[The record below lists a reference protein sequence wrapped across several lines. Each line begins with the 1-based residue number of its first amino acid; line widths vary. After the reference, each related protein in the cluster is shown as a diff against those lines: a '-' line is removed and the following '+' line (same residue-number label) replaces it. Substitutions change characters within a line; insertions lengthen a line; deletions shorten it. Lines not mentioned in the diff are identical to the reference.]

1 MKKRKLVNSFMGLY
15 LSFLSCGVF
24 AQENV
29 GPIGTALAAEVDG
42 CWYFLPTTEISSKV
56 IPITKVGYLDGCII
70 MPQNDLDLGNWVV
83 DKENKTIYTNMDRI
97 LYLYVPADKSSTLT
111 VEHLKSN
118 VPKYWESFLLDDK
131 RVAWRFTKWESVE
144 ERMICMYKH
153 NEKGYVA
160 TYLPMNL
167 FKQEPNVYSPVTDYP
182 IYDGWYRHYDTE
194 YLYSTFCPSRNV
206 ASVADI
212 SGAEFYALLGKV
224 VDKTGQVTQLVFE
237 GPCSRLDA
245 GKSYLLKRQEG
256 VQTVSVLYSGERK
269 TEPVVTNGMTGS
281 FAGISAGNELTGKYV
296 LYQDRFVKCA
306 KGSSLIQNGAYIDL
320 DAVPELTTEI
330 PFAALRFSLPQH
342 NGTTTVEAL
351 QCEPGETLQIYSL
364 SGKLLMKTSSPDWY
378 SNLKS
383 GIYIVNGKKIKK

>member
-1 MKKRKLVNSFMGLY
+1 MKKRKLVKSFMGLY

-29 GPIGTALAAEVDG
+29 GPIGTALAAEV
-42 CWYFLPTTEISSKV
+42 
-56 IPITKVGYLDGCII
+56 
-70 MPQNDLDLGNWVV
+70 NGNWYVV
-83 DKENKTIYTNMDRI
+83 PTVKHTGYSRI
-97 LYLYVPADKSSTLT
+97 QVLHVGFIDGKIILPEEQIDAGNWIIEGNRIHTSDYKYLFPANSFFLIINDNLDDEIPDSWERYWLDIEHKRYVWRFNNASFVNNGMFVYHNGDTWMVAYVPLSS
-111 VEHLKSN
+111 
-118 VPKYWESFLLDDK
+118 Y
-131 RVAWRFTKWESVE
+131 
-144 ERMICMYKH
+144 
-153 NEKGYVA
+153 EK
-160 TYLPMNL
+160 
-167 FKQEPNVYSPVTDYP
+167 EPNKYFPVTDNP

>member
-42 CWYFLPTTEISSKV
+42 NWYIIPAKRNSSAV
-56 IPITKVGYLDGCII
+56 TPVTKVGFLNGVVVISET
-70 MPQNDLDLGNWVV
+70 NLNSGNWII
-83 DKENKTIYTNMDRI
+83 DEENKTICTLDKDPMF
-97 LYLYVPADKSSTLT
+97 LYVPQKESSTLA
-111 VEHLKSN
+111 VETNYASGWERFNLAGNKSTWMFAAWPDVDRFICVFYKEGKGFVAAN
-118 VPKYWESFLLDDK
+118 TPKSIYE
-131 RVAWRFTKWESVE
+131 A
-144 ERMICMYKH
+144 
-153 NEKGYVA
+153 NENKY
-160 TYLPMNL
+160 
-167 FKQEPNVYSPVTDYP
+167 FPVTDYP

-281 FAGISAGNELTGKYV
+281 FAGITDGNELTGKYV

-306 KGSSLIQNGAYIDL
+306 KGSSLIPNGAYIDL

-383 GIYIVNGKKIKK
+383 GIYIVNGKKIIK

>member
-15 LSFLSCGVF
+15 LLFFSCGVF

-42 CWYFLPTTEISSKV
+42 CWYMMPIKDGAEQTPCIRVGYVNGKIILPENKLETGNLVVDEDQKV
-56 IPITKVGYLDGCII
+56 IYAKGANP
-70 MPQNDLDLGNWVV
+70 
-83 DKENKTIYTNMDRI
+83 
-97 LYLYVPADKSSTLT
+97 LYLYPSKSDFSLT
-111 VEHLKSN
+111 FGYVGSN
-118 VPKYWESFLLDDK
+118 IPNYWESFILNDGK
-131 RVAWRFTKWESVE
+131 EAWKFTKWDD
-144 ERMICMYKH
+144 ERFICMFYK
-153 NEKGYVA
+153 ETKGYLA
-160 TYLPMNL
+160 FCILSSYYYNDSERYTPL
-167 FKQEPNVYSPVTDYP
+167 TDYP

-281 FAGISAGNELTGKYV
+281 FAGITAGNELTGKYV

-306 KGSSLIQNGAYIDL
+306 KGSSLIPNGAYIDL

-351 QCEPGETLQIYSL
+351 QCEPGEILQIYSL